1 MSNKNKKL
9 DGVVYSTNPDF
20 KLKKLDSD
28 DESDDK
34 IAKNGQDIRIW
45 LDRKGGGKVVS
56 RITGFTC
63 RGTEIEELAKKLKQK
78 CGVGGAVKE
87 REILIQGDHRKKL
100 LEILT
105 KEGFSG
111 KLAGG

>member
-28 DESDDK
+28 DEMDDK

-63 RGTEIEELAKKLKQK
+63 RATEIEDLAKKLKQK

-100 LEILT
+100 KEILE
-105 KEGFSG
+105 KDGFAV